1 MSNSKILETMKKLSM
16 SIERYDYYYYSKSS
30 SLISDVEYDKL
41 VKELEKYE
49 REYPELASVVSPT
62 KTVGSSLEGSKFS
75 KTAHRIPMLSLS
87 NTYNIGE
94 VGDFIGRVE
103 KAIGNESTDNT
114 DSREEKKN
122 LEISY
127 DLELKLDGLSISII
141 YENGKLARAVTRG
154 DGAVGEDVTENIFE
168 IKSIPKFLKEPVSIE
183 IRGEIVLPLSTFEE
197 LNRKRLEAG
206 EEMFA
211 NPRNAAAGT
220 LRQLDKE
227 KVRERGLDGYFYF
240 LLEAEKYGVSSHSE
254 SIKFIERLGL
264 KTTGVCENLKTLEEI
279 EKRVKHWEKKR
290 ETLDFETDGLV
301 LKVDEIG
308 LWEQVG
314 YTAKSP
320 RWAVAFKFPAKQVT
334 TKLLGITWQVG
345 RTGKVTPVAELEE
358 VEVSGSRVKRASLHN
373 YEEIKRKE
381 IKVGDTVFI
390 QKAAEIIPQV
400 VMPLKEIRDGS
411 EIEIPMIESCPE
423 CGTHLV
429 KDEELVDYRCSNELC
444 PAKLRGAIEYFVS
457 RDGMNISGF
466 GSKIVEKFI
475 GIGLIKDVT
484 DIYTLKNHRDI
495 LINMD
500 KMGEKS
506 IDKLLENIEKSK
518 GNEYSKIIYS
528 LGIPN
533 VGKTTAKILASASG
547 NIERFSEMTLE
558 ELCSI
563 EGIGEK
569 SALEIQNFLQ
579 SEKNIEIIAQLKET
593 GLKFQHIKKN
603 LRVSGNSEDL
613 RNQGSLESSGNQRDL
628 EKLEDTEALKEF
640 EGKNFLFTG
649 KLNHLKRDEAQEIVE
664 NFGGVNS
671 NSVNKKLNYLVVG
684 EDAGSKLEKA
694 KALGTV
700 IILTEEEFLKKIR

>member
-1 MSNSKILETMKKLSM
+1 MSNSKILEAMKKLSM
-16 SIERYDYYYYSKSS
+16 DIERYDYYYYSRNS

-49 REYPELASVVSPT
+49 REYPELASIISPT

-75 KTAHRIPMLSLS
+75 KVAHKVPMLSLS
-87 NTYNIGE
+87 NTYNVGE
-94 VGDFIGRVE
+94 VGDFIGRVD
-103 KAIGNESTDNT
+103 KSVD
-114 DSREEKKN
+114 REEN
-122 LEISY
+122 LNIEISY

-141 YENGKLARAVTRG
+141 YEEGRLVRAITRG
-154 DGAVGEDVTENIFE
+154 DGSVGEDVTENILE
-168 IKSIPKFLKEPVSIE
+168 IESIPKFLKEPVSIE

-197 LNRKRLEAG
+197 LNRKRMKAG
-206 EEMFA
+206 EEIFA

-220 LRQLDKE
+220 LRQLDRKI
-227 KVRERGLDGYFYF
+227 VRERGLDGYFYF
-240 LLEAEKYGVSSHSE
+240 LVGTENIGITSHRE
-254 SIKFIERLGL
+254 SINFLERMGL

-279 EKRVKHWEKKR
+279 EERIKYWEKKK

-345 RTGKVTPVAELEE
+345 RTGKITPVAELEE

-381 IKVGDTVFI
+381 IKIGDTVFI

-400 VMPLKEIRDGS
+400 VMPIKNLRDGS
-411 EIEIPMIESCPE
+411 EIEIVMIESCPE
-423 CGTHLV
+423 CESHLV
-429 KDEELVDYRCSNELC
+429 KDGELVDYRCPNESC
-444 PAKLRGAIEYFVS
+444 PAKIRGAIEYFVS

-466 GSKIVEKFI
+466 GTKIVEKFI
-475 GIGLIKDVT
+475 EAGLIKDVA
-484 DIYTLKNHRDI
+484 DIYSLKNHRDS
-495 LINMD
+495 LITMD
-500 KMGEKS
+500 KMGERS

-518 GNEYSKIIYS
+518 EQEYSRVLYS

-533 VGKTTAKILASASG
+533 VGKATAKILAKASRD
-547 NIERFSEMTLE
+547 IERFSEMSLG
-558 ELCSI
+558 ELCGI

-569 SALEIQNFLQ
+569 SALEIQSFLH
-579 SEKNIEIIAQLKET
+579 SEKNIEVISKLKEL
-593 GLKFQHIKKN
+593 GLKFENTKKSSKK
-603 LRVSGNSEDL
+603 LDGTE
-613 RNQGSLESSGNQRDL
+613 SLEEEGFL
-628 EKLEDTEALKEF
+628 AEF
-640 EGKNFLFTG
+640 VGKNFLFTG
-649 KLNHLKRDEAQEIVE
+649 KLNKLKRDEAQELVE
-664 NFGGVNS
+664 RLGGINS
-671 NSVNKKLNYLVVG
+671 GSVNKKLDYLIVG

-694 KALGTV
+694 KTLGTV
-700 IILTEEEFLKKIR
+700 IILTEEEFIEKIGKK